1 MVLKIQALQ
10 RRLIAKTEEVVE
22 KDLLIQ
28 VGGTADG
35 TADGTT
41 VQLHRDCRCRGASD
55 WPTTA
60 STQQWALLC

>member
-28 VGGTADG
+28 VGGG
-35 TADGTT
+35 YCGWY
-41 VQLHRDCRCRGASD
+41 CRCV
-55 WPTTA
+55 
-60 STQQWALLC
+60 Q